1 MPIWQ
6 PFFSFFQVNFDLE
19 DNLSQISETIPIN
32 TSMNYRIWMICFWM
46 ICAAEFSQAQIYYPP
61 RTTNVWD
68 TLHPS
73 RLGWCD
79 HKIDSMMVFLEEK
92 NTKAFIVLK
101 DGKMVLEKYFGTFT
115 QDSLWYWASAG
126 KSLAASVVGIAENQG
141 YLKIEDPVSKYLGK
155 GWTACPPAKEDLITI
170 RHQITMTTGLNE
182 NLSNS
187 DCTESACL
195 IYKADAG
202 TRWFYHNAPYTL
214 THDVVE
220 AATGKTFNMYT
231 YQNLS
236 SKIGMSGLWFKQ
248 GYNDLYISKARD
260 MARYGLL
267 VLGKGIWQGDTVL
280 KNRDFVNAMTQSS
293 QTLNKSYGYL
303 WWLNGKGE
311 IIYPGLPTVFKKDM
325 IPSAPADLFAGL
337 GKNDQKLYV
346 VPSENLIV
354 VRMGN
359 AADGEM
365 PALSDFDEALWAKI
379 ANLKCVPGSNFTN
392 LLEYPLVYPN
402 PFHASLHIKAAH
414 GASWKLTG
422 ITGNTLLFG
431 HLSADLHQVDVQH
444 VPAGVYF
451 LHIEQDGQRSVQKLV
466 KTGSGM

>member
-1 MPIWQ
+1 
-6 PFFSFFQVNFDLE
+6 
-19 DNLSQISETIPIN
+19 
-32 TSMNYRIWMICFWM
+32 
-46 ICAAEFSQAQIYYPP
+46 
-61 RTTNVWD
+61 
-68 TLHPS
+68 
-73 RLGWCD
+73 
-79 HKIDSMMVFLEEK
+79 
-92 NTKAFIVLK
+92 
-101 DGKMVLEKYFGTFT
+101 
-115 QDSLWYWASAG
+115 
-126 KSLAASVVGIAENQG
+126 
-141 YLKIEDPVSKYLGK
+141 
-155 GWTACPPAKEDLITI
+155 
-170 RHQITMTTGLNE
+170 
-182 NLSNS
+182 
-187 DCTESACL
+187 
-195 IYKADAG
+195 
-202 TRWFYHNAPYTL
+202 
-214 THDVVE
+214 
-220 AATGKTFNMYT
+220 
-231 YQNLS
+231 
-236 SKIGMSGLWFKQ
+236 MSGLWFKQ